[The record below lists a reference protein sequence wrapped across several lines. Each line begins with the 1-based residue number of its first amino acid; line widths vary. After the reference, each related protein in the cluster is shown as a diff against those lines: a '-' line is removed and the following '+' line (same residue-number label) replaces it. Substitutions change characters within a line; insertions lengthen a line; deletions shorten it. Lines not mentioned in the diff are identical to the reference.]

1 MSPFLFF
8 ESRIMITVKQVRD
21 LVDQRIE
28 GTDIF
33 VVDITVSAANAIRVI
48 VDADSGVSIEKCIEV
63 SRQVEHNLDRE
74 TEDFSLEVTSFGLT
88 EPLQLHRQ
96 YVKNTGRNLKIRLS
110 DDTQVRGK
118 LIKVADDFIQLEKI
132 LTKKQKKEGV
142 EKDLKINFKD
152 IIQAKIEI
160 SFK

>member
-1 MSPFLFF
+1 
-8 ESRIMITVKQVRD
+8 MITVKQVRD

-33 VVDITVSAANAIRVI
+33 VVDITVSAANAIRVT

>member
-1 MSPFLFF
+1 
-8 ESRIMITVKQVRD
+8 MITVKQVRD
-21 LVDQRIE
+21 LVNQRIE

-33 VVDITVSAANAIRVI
+33 VVDITVSAANAIRVT
-48 VDADSGVSIEKCIEV
+48 VDADSGVSIEKCIQV

-74 TEDFSLEVTSFGLT
+74 TEDFSLEVTSFGLS
-88 EPLQLHRQ
+88 EPLLLHRQ

-110 DDTQVRGK
+110 DESQVRGK
-118 LIKVADDFIQLEKI
+118 LIKVTDDYIQLEKI

-142 EKDLKINFKD
+142 EKDLKIDFKD

>member
-1 MSPFLFF
+1 LSPFLFF

-33 VVDITVSAANAIRVI
+33 VVDITVSAANAIRVT